1 MTDDRLEAALRDL
14 GASID
19 VPDTPDV
26 TASVRARISVK
37 EARRWRMK
45 PALTAVLA
53 ILLAFAV
60 ALAVSPEVRAGVE
73 QLLRFAGI
81 EFNSEQPPP
90 PLPSTTISYPP
101 GDRVVTLEEAQRQAT
116 FPITVPKA
124 LGSPKEVHIGQR
136 FVTLVY
142 DTARVDEIDGTM
154 SPFMEKFTQP
164 GQLEHVSVNGR
175 TAYWVA
181 APHEV
186 IYEDKAGNTHTEA
199 ARLSGKTLVWQVGE
213 VTYRLEGDF
222 TREQAISIA
231 SEG

>member
-1 MTDDRLEAALRDL
+1 MTDDQLEAALRDL

-26 TASVRARISVK
+26 TASVRARISTK
-37 EARRWRMK
+37 ERRRFK
-45 PALTAVLA
+45 LRPVLTTVVA

-90 PLPSTTISYPP
+90 PLPSTTIFYPP
-101 GDRVVTLEEAQRQAT
+101 GDRMVTLDEARRQAA
-116 FPITVPKA
+116 FPVTVPKA
-124 LGSPKEVHIGQR
+124 LGSPKEVHIGER
-136 FVTLVY
+136 FVSLVY
-142 DTARVDEIDGTM
+142 DNARVDEIDGTM

-164 GQLEHVSVNGR
+164 GQLEHVSVNGT

-186 IYEDKAGNTHTEA
+186 IYEDKDGATHTEA
-199 ARLSGKTLVWQVGE
+199 ARLSEKTLVWQVGK